1 MDRARGDAGFTLI
14 ELLVVV
20 GMIVVVI
27 ATLGVFFLAG
37 PSPAVASA
45 GRDIGAAFAEAR
57 ETAADFSEA
66 TVVFSA
72 DGTGYRARVYRQMP
86 GDPEFQAVNGPT
98 YDSTVTITETAAPLG
113 PPGFAF
119 RIDSRGS
126 VTGYEHFAPADT
138 TFTQRTCPASGA
150 FVLSLAYGNQRRTV
164 TIPCTLSVS
173 SVTAGVVV
181 TPGPATSTA
190 PAAPGTCP
198 PSQSCAPPLPAYN
211 ATCPPGYTPDATPYV
226 CDSPTPVPSPAPT
239 PTVLPTLVLVPNC
252 PLGESGVYP
261 NCLPPSTPTPVPH
274 PVQKYEIFDGV
285 YACASSD
292 PSCDSGEQ
300 FYSVNQVIVLL
311 SNGDVFSNLSDIEQ
325 PATTL
330 LDQEL
335 LACIGGGT
343 SIVYSSKTTPYD
355 SGWTGSV
362 VESGYETQ
370 FDADN
375 TGTPQIPFCDPTILN
390 CSNYTTYDIYYMGSP
405 TFDFFTWVNSQF
417 NSSTGWFVEGYQLQN
432 C

>member
-1 MDRARGDAGFTLI
+1 
-14 ELLVVV
+14 
-20 GMIVVVI
+20 
-27 ATLGVFFLAG
+27 
-37 PSPAVASA
+37 
-45 GRDIGAAFAEAR
+45 
-57 ETAADFSEA
+57 
-66 TVVFSA
+66 
-72 DGTGYRARVYRQMP
+72 
-86 GDPEFQAVNGPT
+86 
-98 YDSTVTITETAAPLG
+98 
-113 PPGFAF
+113 
-119 RIDSRGS
+119 
-126 VTGYEHFAPADT
+126 
-138 TFTQRTCPASGA
+138 
-150 FVLSLAYGNQRRTV
+150 
-164 TIPCTLSVS
+164 
-173 SVTAGVVV
+173 
-181 TPGPATSTA
+181 
-190 PAAPGTCP
+190 
-198 PSQSCAPPLPAYN
+198 
-211 ATCPPGYTPDATPYV
+211 
-226 CDSPTPVPSPAPT
+226 
-239 PTVLPTLVLVPNC
+239 
-252 PLGESGVYP
+252 
-261 NCLPPSTPTPVPH
+261 
-274 PVQKYEIFDGV
+274 
-285 YACASSD
+285 
-292 PSCDSGEQ
+292 
-300 FYSVNQVIVLL
+300 VNQVIVLL